1 MTKFVTISCYIG
13 SFDTAQRGLD
23 LGRNSSRR
31 PGSTHS
37 SETLTR
43 QSQSRLGSAY
53 TAVSEEPTPRR
64 VNSSEDPFLI
74 ARGIRGPDS
83 TLRLER
89 NIFVGDFRRMRLRS
103 LIGGLRTLI
112 KPRASPRAPGGSCVA
127 SFSPGPQQHHT
138 MAAYSLA

>member
-43 QSQSRLGSAY
+43 QSQSTLGSAY

-89 NIFVGDFRRMRLRS
+89 NIFVGDFRRMRLKR
-103 LIGGLRTLI
+103 LIGGRWMRGEN
-112 KPRASPRAPGGSCVA
+112 PSPPCAQGG
-127 SFSPGPQQHHT
+127 
-138 MAAYSLA
+138 